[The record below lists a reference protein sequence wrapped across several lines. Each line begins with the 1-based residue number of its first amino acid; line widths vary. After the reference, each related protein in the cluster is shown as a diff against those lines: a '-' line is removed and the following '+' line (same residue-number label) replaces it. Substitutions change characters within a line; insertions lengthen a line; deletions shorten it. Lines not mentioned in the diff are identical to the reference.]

1 MSAVI
6 DERIVELQFD
16 NQRFERNVKQTMNTL
31 DGLDQRLDKMDG
43 GNAFSKLNAAV
54 SKIDFSPIT
63 NAAYAAANGF
73 SAMEVAG
80 ITVITRLTNA
90 AMDFGKNLWN
100 NTIGQIKSGGW
111 SRAMNVEQAHHMIK
125 GFGLDADQ
133 LTEDAKYAVQDTAY
147 GFDEAARAA
156 ATFGTAGVKAGD
168 DMKKAL
174 LGVSG
179 VASITNS
186 GFTEIADIYTKIA
199 TMGKLTRNQMES
211 FQVRGLNVTATLA
224 EQLGKSQQ
232 EIEKM
237 VTKGQIDFN
246 TFAKAMHDAFGEHA
260 KSANET
266 FNGAMG
272 NMRAALSRI
281 GEDFATVYIKDMI
294 PVFNGLKS
302 FINDIHTALDPV
314 IKDFTFFM
322 DLFSKILVQIISSE
336 EIRAVMYNILGGV
349 RNLFY
354 EILLV
359 LMPIK
364 EAFSEIFPEA
374 GLKTLVKAAE
384 FFRELTSKLII
395 SEDAANFIKVT
406 FLGLFS
412 AVKIL
417 IIAIKE
423 LVGVAIQLYPVF
435 SPVLTIFKNMSL
447 AISNTIIILAK
458 MIEAFGGI
466 RNTIKMLGTDAVD
479 NFFKMNGINVEESGL
494 YKFAMGLVRTM
505 IRIYDS
511 IFAIGSKMTKLF
523 GTIKEMI
530 DSFFAGFKKEAG
542 KEVTDPITE
551 SIDKT
556 LDNVEKRYGILTK
569 IGEFVH
575 GIFEKISNLAKTAM
589 SSITSLIFK
598 TSDATT
604 KAGTAMGNSTNK
616 LGGMMEKIRVIFGKI
631 GEIFGRLIARISDK
645 FNNASLKEITAFIK
659 ALMDMP
665 VAAAMAM
672 WYRSLSG
679 VNKGFEGLE
688 KSVSG
693 LINAFKNNFQNVGKN
708 LSNVLGAVKNSLNA
722 FTKEIQ
728 ARALKQLATSI
739 AILAGALLILSL
751 INPSDMAPALGAIM
765 TLIATMTVATKE
777 LDSMNTFTRKDGNMF
792 GSAATMMVKMA
803 TGVLILSAAV
813 KSLSSVDLAGLVK
826 GIAAVNVMMW
836 SMTGMAVVMSKQLGE
851 GASKGIKAA
860 AKSLVTMS
868 FAMLL
873 LSIPIKSLAKLELG
887 DLVKGLTAVIIG
899 MGTMVLLMERFSNV
913 NKSIDRIG
921 QGPFGGKDSFLNVKT
936 NKGLLAAG
944 LAIVAL
950 ASSMAILTSSIKK
963 LADLSWEQLAKGL
976 TGVTVGLGV
985 MVLLLERLK
994 DHAAS
999 MLVGAVGI
1007 VILSSSLLIFSESLK
1022 RLSDLS
1028 WDDLARSLI
1037 SAVVGIGAMTA
1048 SMAVLSN
1055 LPFSKLLMGSLAMTI
1070 LGSALQKIVEP
1081 IMALSKLNS
1090 DQMAYS
1096 LIGFLT
1102 IVAAMTAALFVLANT
1117 MDGSKLVNVAIG
1129 FQTLGMAIAA
1139 VAPAMAILGKMGL
1152 WDIIKSLIAIAGAF
1166 AIIGAAAE
1174 LFAPALPAMVGLSVV
1189 LVAIAAS
1196 VGILGAGVLALSAGM
1211 AALAVSGVAGTAAL
1225 IEMLKEIITLAPVIG
1240 SAVMDAIAGMCQS
1253 FINNAPAFYQATLM
1267 FFTMINNALMTSFIM
1282 TINNVRLLL
1291 TKILDLII
1299 ELTPK
1304 FTEAAMKLLESII
1317 IQLKYLIPE
1326 LVNIGMLAMESL
1338 LHAIESH
1345 MQDFVETGGRILIN
1359 FIQGLMNV
1367 LPDLINAS
1375 ILLVI
1380 TFIHG
1385 MADGIRNNS
1394 EELIEAI
1401 KDLIDAVLDAMQ
1413 KAIIGF
1419 IDIGGNIIEGIVNG
1433 LLNGMDHLK
1442 DTAISVANSVID
1454 TMKEVLGIHSP
1465 STVGYEMGGYL
1476 DQGLANGIADG
1487 KSDIVNAATGVATDG
1502 TDAMADGINDGK
1514 DDVVNA
1520 GKQVGADT
1528 ATAANNALAG
1538 GLNFESILGS
1548 EAAQALMKRY
1558 NINLLPKQEPAE
1570 KTAYDKIYSVDDY
1583 GRSQYLERWQA
1594 EGYKSAEAWEA
1605 ANKAIEKTEEKAN
1618 DAAEGID
1625 NMTKAAKENTTVT
1638 DKMKDNLAD
1647 TLDIFSQFSTQTSL
1661 TGRDILKTF
1670 MSELKGVSTWE
1681 EEIQALASRGMNQNY
1696 LKELADQG
1704 PKAYEQIHAFYKM
1717 SEDEMSLFNKMYAQK
1732 LMIQRDTAQK
1742 VRKTFVDTGNM
1753 LKNEFDKY
1761 GKTSGDIYMEKLA
1774 QTTEKKADGT
1784 AKEITASQQK
1794 ALEEAQEQI
1803 AIDKINDE
1811 FIEKWA
1817 GELNSSG
1824 TVLSLKDAFGKLGLA
1839 SMDAFEQSVNFER
1852 AIDQVIAFRASVE
1865 QQVRGSLKLF
1875 DEVKVKSDKEI
1886 KEEQISTTQM
1896 LYNMAENT
1904 KKIGKWAYNLR
1915 KLADRGMTEGL
1926 VEELRALGPEGADK
1940 VDAFVRMTADELK
1953 KANSLYMDAYKL
1965 PETISDRFAET
1976 YLKNGFTKSMGFT
1989 KDLMAETRNSFLFD
2003 FQRTGE
2009 DATSGFVQGIDPTA
2023 ANEAMTYLG
2032 ENSLEALRRSL
2043 DSHSP
2048 SRKAE
2053 DIGIDFVRGF
2063 TLEEKQDTALTKIAN
2078 FTKDIAGAALN
2089 GLRRYLNINRVM
2101 SIGEDFMKGF
2111 GAGLKKGL
2119 SSVTKIID
2127 NATKSIVTKFSL
2139 GLGVHSPSII
2149 AQDIMENFL
2158 KGAMI
2163 PLTDDESVSSAA
2175 MEQAKSIVDMFNKG
2189 MNSEDF
2195 VADIYEPTIRPIWDD
2210 TNIINGITGI
2220 NDVLNNVPFSL
2231 NGTILNANSANK
2243 SGPSQD
2249 AIMITN
2255 AIDRLSNEQRAIR
2268 NDINSIRSDV
2278 SNLGNRIDGMYVR
2291 LDGNALVGEL
2301 VAPLDKAMGKKVITQ
2316 KRGRM

>member
-294 PVFNGLKS
+294 PVFNGLKT
-302 FINDIHTALDPV
+302 FINDVHTALDPV

-374 GLKTLVKAAE
+374 GLNTLVKAAE

-435 SPVLTIFKNMSL
+435 SPVLTIFKNMGL

-494 YKFAMGLVRTM
+494 YKFAMGLVRTT
-505 IRIYDS
+505 IRTYDS

-551 SIDKT
+551 GIDKT

-616 LGGMMEKIRVIFGKI
+616 LGGMMEKIKVIFGKI

-672 WYRSLSG
+672 WYRSLTG
-679 VNKGFEGLE
+679 VNKRFEGLE
-688 KSVSG
+688 KSISG

-722 FTKEIQ
+722 FTQEIQ

-777 LDSMNTFTRKDGNMF
+777 LDSMNTFTRKEGNMF
-792 GSAATMMVKMA
+792 GGAATMMVKMA

-851 GASKGIKAA
+851 GANKGIKAA

-976 TGVTVGLGV
+976 AGVTVGLGV

-1007 VILSSSLLIFSESLK
+1007 VILSSSLLIFAESVN
-1022 RLSDLS
+1022 RLSALS

-1037 SAVVGIGAMTA
+1037 AAVVGIGAMTA

-1081 IMALSKLNS
+1081 ILALSKLNS
-1090 DQMAYS
+1090 DQLAYS

-1102 IVAAMTAALFVLANT
+1102 IVGAMTAALFVLANT
-1117 MDGSKLVNVAIG
+1117 MDGQKLVNVAIG

-1152 WDIIKSLIAIAGAF
+1152 WDIIKSLIAIAGAL

-1196 VGILGAGVLALSAGM
+1196 VGILGAGVLMLSAGM

-1253 FINNAPAFYQATLM
+1253 FVNNAPAFYQATLM
-1267 FFTMINNALMTSFIM
+1267 FFTMMNNALMTSFLM

-1304 FTEAAMKLLESII
+1304 FTEAALNLLESII
-1317 IQLKYLIPE
+1317 IQIKYLIPE

-1338 LHAIESH
+1338 LHAIEAH

-1394 EELIEAI
+1394 EELIEAM

-1442 DTAISVANSVID
+1442 DTAISVANSVIT
-1454 TMKEVLGIHSP
+1454 TMKDILGIHSP

-1476 DQGLANGIADG
+1476 DQGLANGITDG

-1502 TDAMADGINDGK
+1502 TDAMADGIDDGK
-1514 DDVVNA
+1514 SDVVDA

-1538 GLNFESILGS
+1538 GLNFDAILGS
-1548 EAAQALMKRY
+1548 EAAQALMSRY
-1558 NINLLPKQEPAE
+1558 NINLLPQQE
-1570 KTAYDKIYSVDDY
+1570 KKISANDIVHVADDEGY
-1583 GRSQYLERWQA
+1583 TQNMVRWEA
-1594 EGYKSAEAWEA
+1594 EGYKSAAAWEEAHKAVKDTGESAENA
-1605 ANKAIEKTEEKAN
+1605 A
-1618 DAAEGID
+1618 DGID
-1625 NMTKAAKENTTVT
+1625 KMTSAAKENTKVT
-1638 DKMKDNLAD
+1638 DKMKDNLTD

-1670 MSELKGVSTWE
+1670 MSELKGVATWE

-1824 TVLSLKDAFGKLGLA
+1824 TILSLKDAFGKLGLA

-1852 AIDQVIAFRASVE
+1852 AIDQVIAFRASIE
-1865 QQVRGSLKLF
+1865 QQVRGSMKLF

-1904 KKIGKWAYNLR
+1904 KKVGKWANNLR
-1915 KLADRGMTEGL
+1915 KLADKGMAEGL
-1926 VEELRALGPEGADK
+1926 LEELRALGPEGADK

-1953 KANSLYMDAYKL
+1953 KANSLYESAFKA
-1965 PETISDRFAET
+1965 PEYISDEMAQT
-1976 YLKNGFTKSMGFT
+1976 YLKHGFTKSMGFT

-2032 ENSLEALRRSL
+2032 ENSLEALRISL

-2063 TLEEKQDTALTKIAN
+2063 TLEEKQDVALRQITT
-2078 FTKDIAGAALN
+2078 FTKDIAGSALD
-2089 GLRRYLNINRVM
+2089 GLRRYLNINRVIA
-2101 SIGEDFMKGF
+2101 IGEDFMKGF

-2139 GLGVHSPSII
+2139 GLGVHSPSVI

-2175 MEQAKSIVDMFNKG
+2175 MEQAKSIVDMFNRG
-2189 MNSEDF
+2189 MDSGAF
-2195 VADIYEPTIRPIWDD
+2195 VEDIYEPTIRPIWDD
-2210 TNIINGITGI
+2210 TNIINGMTGI
-2220 NDVLNNVPFSL
+2220 NDVLNNVPFNL

-2255 AIDRLSNEQRAIR
+2255 AIDRLSTEQRAIR
-2268 NDINSIRSDV
+2268 NDINNMRSDITG
-2278 SNLGNRIDGMYVR
+2278 LGNRIDGMYVR
-2291 LDGNALVGEL
+2291 LDGNALVGQI
-2301 VAPLDKAMGKKVITQ
+2301 VNPMDTAMGAKSIKNARRRV
-2316 KRGRM
+2316 